1 MSDDYLPPRLP
12 AAQSLSHES
21 EAQGTS
27 SPVIQPFIDD
37 ATKAQAAADAERR
50 ARRRRM
56 SPEHIRQRKRRRMRR
71 RILIGV
77 CCLIAVILAC
87 IVWLMVSAWKAKA
100 EVEAIM
106 QSSSFIQDS
115 VKSGDEK
122 RLAAQLDA
130 LSEHIDAAYDQ
141 TKQPVWALAS
151 LIPYYGSDV
160 QAVRDVVEIMEDV
173 SNNALPKLSDA
184 CAELDL
190 NEIGI
195 ENGTVQL
202 GGMTDVAGK
211 VTAANAIIAD
221 ANINLSNIGG
231 THIEPLTSAL
241 TQAQQKFNDLA
252 QMMDTANRVVNLLPT
267 MFDVASNQIAD
278 GVSRSYLIMV
288 QNNSEL
294 RATGG
299 IPGSWGVLTVTD
311 GHLSIDD
318 FKSVNGYWNSPVTPL
333 TAEEKSLFTDKLVRF
348 QQDVNF
354 TPDFSRSGE
363 IAVAM
368 WQDLYG
374 QTVDGVISVD
384 PVFLQNV
391 LKVTGQVTLDDG
403 TVLSGDNAAQI
414 LLNQTYF
421 DKATQDEQNAFFS
434 STAAAAFA
442 HLVSSSGVGRVGLIS
457 AIADSVNN
465 GHMYVWSAHEDEQAY
480 LSGTALAGEL
490 ETNPSKPVVG
500 VYFNDATMGK
510 MDWYLKR
517 DITYEY
523 DKSYPNGAA
532 QYTVNVTLTNTLD
545 AQTAAALPELIR
557 GYEEG
562 DSSKPRNGEISTI
575 VYAYAPAGG
584 RLVDWNFTG
593 SVADMDFDTVTVH
606 DGLTVGAKSVLL
618 QPGES
623 MTLTMHMLTSVV
635 GGNNAL
641 ILRTTPDADE

>member
-1 MSDDYLPPRLP
+1 
-12 AAQSLSHES
+12 
-21 EAQGTS
+21 
-27 SPVIQPFIDD
+27 
-37 ATKAQAAADAERR
+37 
-50 ARRRRM
+50 
-56 SPEHIRQRKRRRMRR
+56 
-71 RILIGV
+71 
-77 CCLIAVILAC
+77 
-87 IVWLMVSAWKAKA
+87 
-100 EVEAIM
+100 
-106 QSSSFIQDS
+106 
-115 VKSGDEK
+115 
-122 RLAAQLDA
+122 
-130 LSEHIDAAYDQ
+130 
-141 TKQPVWALAS
+141 
-151 LIPYYGSDV
+151 
-160 QAVRDVVEIMEDV
+160 
-173 SNNALPKLSDA
+173 
-184 CAELDL
+184 
-190 NEIGI
+190 
-195 ENGTVQL
+195 
-202 GGMTDVAGK
+202 
-211 VTAANAIIAD
+211 
-221 ANINLSNIGG
+221 
-231 THIEPLTSAL
+231 
-241 TQAQQKFNDLA
+241 
-252 QMMDTANRVVNLLPT
+252 MMDTANRVVNLLPT

-434 STAAAAFA
+434 STAAA
-442 HLVSSSGVGRVGLIS
+442 
-457 AIADSVNN
+457 
-465 GHMYVWSAHEDEQAY
+465 
-480 LSGTALAGEL
+480 
-490 ETNPSKPVVG
+490 
-500 VYFNDATMGK
+500 
-510 MDWYLKR
+510 
-517 DITYEY
+517 
-523 DKSYPNGAA
+523 
-532 QYTVNVTLTNTLD
+532 
-545 AQTAAALPELIR
+545 LPELIR

>member
-1 MSDDYLPPRLP
+1 
-12 AAQSLSHES
+12 
-21 EAQGTS
+21 
-27 SPVIQPFIDD
+27 
-37 ATKAQAAADAERR
+37 
-50 ARRRRM
+50 
-56 SPEHIRQRKRRRMRR
+56 
-71 RILIGV
+71 
-77 CCLIAVILAC
+77 
-87 IVWLMVSAWKAKA
+87 
-100 EVEAIM
+100 
-106 QSSSFIQDS
+106 
-115 VKSGDEK
+115 
-122 RLAAQLDA
+122 
-130 LSEHIDAAYDQ
+130 
-141 TKQPVWALAS
+141 
-151 LIPYYGSDV
+151 
-160 QAVRDVVEIMEDV
+160 
-173 SNNALPKLSDA
+173 
-184 CAELDL
+184 
-190 NEIGI
+190 
-195 ENGTVQL
+195 
-202 GGMTDVAGK
+202 
-211 VTAANAIIAD
+211 
-221 ANINLSNIGG
+221 
-231 THIEPLTSAL
+231 
-241 TQAQQKFNDLA
+241 
-252 QMMDTANRVVNLLPT
+252 

-434 STAAAAFA
+434 STAAA
-442 HLVSSSGVGRVGLIS
+442 
-457 AIADSVNN
+457 
-465 GHMYVWSAHEDEQAY
+465 
-480 LSGTALAGEL
+480 
-490 ETNPSKPVVG
+490 
-500 VYFNDATMGK
+500 
-510 MDWYLKR
+510 
-517 DITYEY
+517 
-523 DKSYPNGAA
+523 
-532 QYTVNVTLTNTLD
+532 
-545 AQTAAALPELIR
+545 LPELIR